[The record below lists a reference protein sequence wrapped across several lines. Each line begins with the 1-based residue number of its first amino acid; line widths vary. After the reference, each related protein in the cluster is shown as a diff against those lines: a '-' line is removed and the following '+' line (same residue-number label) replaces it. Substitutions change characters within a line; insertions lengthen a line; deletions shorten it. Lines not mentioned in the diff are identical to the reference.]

1 MEILGIERMR
11 ELLAR
16 KIPRV
21 CMRYS
26 FYEQKNAFRTFNIVI
41 PPRWNQI
48 AVSLGWATRAVDS
61 LADRLVFRDFARDF
75 YGMNEIFRM
84 NSQDVLTD
92 SAILA
97 ALISGCSF
105 IYISEG
111 ENGEPRLQV
120 IDGANAT
127 GVVDPITRM
136 LSEGYAVLE
145 RDPQTRRPTV
155 EAHFV
160 PGQTVIYARDQEPY
174 AIPNAA
180 PYPLLVPIVHR
191 PDAARPFGHSRISR
205 ACMSIQDAAARDLQR
220 AEVSAE
226 FYSFP
231 QKYVTGMSPETEFD
245 NFRATISSFLT
256 LTTDEN
262 GGHPILGQFQQ
273 QSMTP
278 FADMLRMYAGLFAG
292 ETGLT
297 LDDLGFPS
305 VNPSSA
311 EAIKASHETL
321 RASARA
327 AQRDFEICLLNV
339 GYLAVCVRDGQAY
352 ARNQVYGTRVRWEPV
367 FEPDM
372 SAIGAVGDAIGKINA
387 AIPGY
392 FSDEMLAEMTG
403 LRGDD
408 A

>member
-1 MEILGIERMR
+1 MAYLGLDYLRNK
-11 ELLAR
+11 LASKR
-16 KIPRV
+16 QRV
-21 CMRYS
+21 GLRYS
-26 FYEQKNAFRTFNIVI
+26 FYEQKNAFRTFNLVT
-41 PPRWNQI
+41 PARWNQL
-48 AVSLGWATRAVDS
+48 AVAMGWATKAVDS
-61 LADRLVFRDFARDF
+61 LADRLVFRDFARDY
-75 YGMNEIFRM
+75 YGMNEIFAM
-84 NSQDVLTD
+84 NSQGVLTD

-105 IYISEG
+105 VYVSSG
-111 ENGEPRLQV
+111 EYGEPRLQA

-127 GVVDPITRM
+127 GILDPVTRM
-136 LSEGYAVLE
+136 LSEGYAVLD
-145 RDPQTRRPTV
+145 RDANGQPTLEAYFTRESTAFYP
-155 EAHFV
+155 HG
-160 PGQTVIYARDQEPY
+160 GQPY
-174 AIPNAA
+174 AVPNPA

-231 QKYVTGMSPETEFD
+231 QKYVTGLSPDADFD
-245 NFRATISSFLT
+245 NFKATISSFLNFSA
-256 LTTDEN
+256 DADGN
-262 GGHPILGQFQQ
+262 HAVVGQFSQ

-278 FADMLRMYAGLFAG
+278 FVDMLRMYAGLFAG

-311 EAIKASHETL
+311 EAIKSSHETL
-321 RASARA
+321 RAAARA
-327 AQRDFEICLLNV
+327 AQRDFGVCLLNV
-339 GYLAVCVRDGQAY
+339 GYLAACVRDGQPY

-372 SAIGAVGDAIGKINA
+372 SMLGAIGDAVGKMNTAL
-387 AIPGY
+387 PGY
-392 FSDEMLAEMTG
+392 ITADTLEEMTG
-403 LRGDD
+403 IRGDD

>member
-1 MEILGIERMR
+1 MEYLGIERLR
-11 ELLAR
+11 EKLRAKRAR
-16 KIPRV
+16 V
-21 CMRYS
+21 GLRYS
-26 FYEQKNAFRTFNIVI
+26 FYEQKNVFRSFNVVV
-41 PPRWNQI
+41 PARWNQLS
-48 AVSLGWATRAVDS
+48 VSLGWATKAVDS
-61 LADRLVFRDFARDF
+61 LADRLVFREFARDY

-84 NSQDVLTD
+84 NAQDVLTD
-92 SAILA
+92 AAILA

-105 IYISEG
+105 VYVSRG

-120 IDGANAT
+120 LDGANAT
-127 GVVDPITRM
+127 GVMDPITRM
-136 LSEGYAVLE
+136 LTEGYAVLD
-145 RDPQTRRPTV
+145 RDEYGQPTL
-155 EAHFV
+155 EAYFNRE
-160 PGQTVIYARDQEPY
+160 QTVFFPRDERPY
-174 AIPNAA
+174 AVANPA
-180 PYPLLVPIVHR
+180 PYPLLVPVVHR

-231 QKYVTGMSPETEFD
+231 QKYVTGLSPDAEFD
-245 NFRATISSFLT
+245 NYKASISSFLT

-262 GGHPILGQFQQ
+262 GGHPVLGQFQQ
-273 QSMTP
+273 SSMTP
-278 FADMLRMYAGLFAG
+278 FADILRMYAGLFAG

-339 GYLAVCVRDGQAY
+339 GYLAACLRDGAAY

-372 SAIGAVGDAIGKINA
+372 SALGAVGDAVGKLNA
-387 AIPGY
+387 ALPGY
-392 FSDEMLAEMTG
+392 VTEAALSEITG
-403 LRGDD
+403 IRGDES
-408 A
+408 